1 MTLTCFRF
9 APNIIMFLSGDWFT
23 RIDPPI
29 QPALC
34 KTEAFDFPAHPCR
47 PDLIDDR
54 LTAFL
59 DGIPIAQGRKQDLA
73 IAVSE
78 IAMNAMQ
85 HDSQDVERTIRVH
98 FLYIAPLFVLVG
110 ITDTLGTLPDAV
122 LQSDPTVDAVMAK
135 LPDHG
140 RGIFISRQL
149 TTMFGQVPSLD
160 GTFKEI
166 WVGIDLNLKEATSER
181 SAHVLP

>member
-1 MTLTCFRF
+1 MPLQCFRF
-9 APNIIMFLSGDWFT
+9 SPNIIMFLSGDWFT

-34 KTEAFDFPAHPCR
+34 KSEEFDLPAHPCR
-47 PDLIDDR
+47 PDLVDDR
-54 LTAFL
+54 LTTFL
-59 DGIPIAQGRKQDLA
+59 EDIVMDKSRKQDLA

-85 HDSQDVERTIRVH
+85 HDSSDVKRTIRVH

-122 LQSDPTVDAVMAK
+122 LQCDPTADAALSK
-135 LPDHG
+135 LSDHG

-149 TTMFGQVPSLD
+149 TTMFGQVSSKD

-166 WVGIDLNLKEATSER
+166 WVVIDLNAKEVTRAIDT
-181 SAHVLP
+181 HVLP